1 MNRIKKDAVSPVIG
15 VMLMLVVT
23 IIIAAVV
30 SAFGSGMIDSQ
41 SKATQAKI
49 SATFSVS
56 QGMTIT
62 HDGGDAIPLDNL
74 FFITQNGDGFGPNTE
89 SLTTQEIN
97 QSIITDK
104 DGNQVFL
111 ESSSGGKSSFNAGDT
126 LYISAYNCTAPIL
139 QPDVASSIVNSG
151 WSWETSPT
159 YYKCKS
165 GGYVCYASLWSLC
178 YRNPNNVG
186 KIFIFQ
192 AGDRD
197 GNIISTCEV
206 KITS

>member
-1 MNRIKKDAVSPVIG
+1 MKGAKIDAVSPVVG

-30 SAFGSGMIDSQ
+30 SAFAGGLAHTQ
-41 SKATQAKI
+41 SKAPQATI

-62 HDGGDAIPLDNL
+62 HCGGEAIPLDSL
-74 FFITQNGDGFGPNTE
+74 VFTTQNGDGFGPNTE
-89 SLTTQEIN
+89 SLTTEEIN
-97 QSIITDK
+97 RSIISDK
-104 DGNQVFL
+104 NGDLVFL
-111 ESSSGGKSSFNAGDT
+111 NNSGGKSSFNPGDT

-139 QPDVASSIVNSG
+139 QPDVGLSIRG
-151 WSWETSPT
+151 WDWKKKPT
-159 YYKCKS
+159 YYKCKG
-165 GGYVCYASLWSLC
+165 GGYTCYASLWSLC

-186 KIFIFQ
+186 KTFILQ
-192 AGDRD
+192 TGDRS
-197 GNIISTCEV
+197 GNTISTCGV

>member
-1 MNRIKKDAVSPVIG
+1 MNGIKKDAVSPVIG
-15 VMLMLVVT
+15 VMLMLVIT

-30 SAFGSGMIDSQ
+30 SAFGSGIIDSQ
-41 SKATQAKI
+41 SKTPQAKI

-62 HDGGDAIPLDNL
+62 HDGGDAIPLDSL
-74 FFITQNGDGFGPNTE
+74 AFITQNGDGFGPNTE
-89 SLTTQEIN
+89 SLTTQELN

-104 DGNQVFL
+104 DGEQVFFNI
-111 ESSSGGKSSFNAGDT
+111 SSGGKSSFNPGDT

-139 QPDVASSIVNSG
+139 QPDVGSSIRS
-151 WSWETSPT
+151 WDWETSPT

-165 GGYVCYASLWSLC
+165 GGYICYASLWSLC

-186 KIFIFQ
+186 KTFILQ
-192 AGDRD
+192 AGDKD
-197 GNIISTCEV
+197 GNIISSYEV

>member
-1 MNRIKKDAVSPVIG
+1 MNRVEKDAVSPVVG

-30 SAFGSGMIDSQ
+30 SGFAGGLANTQ
-41 SKATQAKI
+41 SKAPQAKI

-62 HDGGDAIPLDNL
+62 HDGGDAIPLNDL
-74 FFITQNGDGFGPNTE
+74 VFITQNGEGFGPNTE
-89 SLTTQEIN
+89 SLTTEEIN
-97 QSIITDK
+97 RSIITDK
-104 DGNQVFL
+104 EGDLVLLNT
-111 ESSSGGKSSFNAGDT
+111 SGSKSSFNPGDT

-139 QPDVASSIVNSG
+139 QPDVGSSIRG
-151 WSWETSPT
+151 WDWEKNPT

-165 GGYVCYASLWSLC
+165 GGYICYASLWYLC

-186 KIFIFQ
+186 KNFIFQ
-192 AGDRD
+192 AGDRS
-197 GNIISTCEV
+197 GNIISSCDVT
-206 KITS
+206 ITS